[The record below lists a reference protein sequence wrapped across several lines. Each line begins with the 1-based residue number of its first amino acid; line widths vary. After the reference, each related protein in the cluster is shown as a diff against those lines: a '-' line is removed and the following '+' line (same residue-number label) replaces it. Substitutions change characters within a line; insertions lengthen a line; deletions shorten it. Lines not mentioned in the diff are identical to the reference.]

1 MTENP
6 NDSQP
11 PVTGDE
17 AGPQN
22 PAEEVRLAD
31 VLPAD
36 GPLQPA
42 QTDMTVAEMKD
53 WLRNWISN
61 ATGQPADR
69 IDDSTPMVELGLSS
83 RDAVAMASDIEDL
96 TGVTLTATVAFRH
109 PTIESLATVIIEGEQ
124 ETGADDDDA
133 DWSRPDADERA
144 IAIVGLSTR
153 FPGEMNT
160 PAETWQALLEGRDAI
175 TDLPEGRWSEFLSEP
190 RIAERVAKAATRGG
204 YLSDIKGFDAEFFAL
219 SKMEAD
225 NLDPQQRMALELTW
239 EALEDARIPASEL
252 RGENVGVYIGASNND
267 YSFLAVSDPTVAH
280 PYAITGTAS
289 SIIANRVS
297 YFFDF
302 RGPSVAVDTACS
314 SSLVAVHQGVQA
326 LRSGE
331 ADVVV
336 AGGVNALVTPM
347 VTIGFDEVGGV
358 LAPDGRIKSFS
369 SDANGYSRSEGGGML
384 VLKRLADARRDGD
397 EIYAIIAGS
406 AVNHDGRS
414 NGMLAPNPDAQADVL
429 RKAYQDAG
437 INPRDVDYIEAHGT
451 GTILGDP
458 IEADALGRVVGRN
471 RPADRPALL
480 GAVKSNLG
488 HLESAAGA
496 ASLAKVSL
504 ALKHNKLPPS
514 INFAGPNPY
523 IDFEGL
529 RLKVADTVTDWPRY
543 SGKAIAGV
551 SGFGFGGA
559 NAHLVLREVLPSD
572 LVEPEPAPEPAADKP
587 AKSDADAVYIGG
599 VRVDV
604 DDLDHAADH
613 DADGAE
619 YAERRDRMDFYGDD
633 TYVPS
638 DAEPELPGMTEEAQ
652 RLLEAAR
659 AELESQEQ
667 SKPLVP
673 LAVSAFLT
681 SRKKAA
687 AAELA
692 DWIDSPAGRAA
703 SLESIGRSLSRRN
716 HARSRAVVLARDHDE
731 AIKGLRALAEGKQH
745 PSLLTADGPVANGPV
760 WVLAGFGAQH
770 RKMGKS
776 LYLRNEVFAEW
787 INKVDALIQDERGYS
802 ILELILDDSVDY
814 TDATCEY
821 PIEVVQLVI
830 FAIQIALGELLR
842 HHGAKPAAVIG
853 QSLGEA
859 AAAYFCGGLS
869 LADATRAICSR
880 SHLMGEGEAML
891 FGEYIRLMALVEY
904 SADEIKTVFAD
915 YPDLEVCVYAAPTQ
929 TVIGGPPDQVDAII
943 ARAEQE
949 GKFARKFQTKGA
961 SHTQQMDPLLGE
973 LAAELQGIQ
982 PLPTTVGLY
991 STVHEGTF
999 VRPGSVVH
1007 DVDYWKKGLRH
1018 SVYFT
1023 QGVRNAVDNGHTTF
1037 LELAPNPVAL
1047 MQVGLTTAAAG
1058 LHDAQLIATLA
1069 RKQDEVDSMTTAMA
1083 HLFVHGHDLDIRTL
1097 FGKGEFADIPPT
1109 RFRRKEHWLDAKFTG
1124 DSSVLMPGNHVATPD
1139 GRHVWEYAPKGET
1152 DLAALVKSAAAQ
1164 VLPDAKLVAY
1174 EQRAVP
1180 AEGARLV
1187 TTLTRHPGGA
1197 SVQVHARIDESFTL
1211 VYDAIV
1217 TRGDQPGVLPAAVG
1231 AGAAI
1236 GAPQVGSGVEEEP
1249 EEQPEILTDNLTQG
1263 ANLGAQVA
1271 KWSPDSG
1278 ETVRDRLA
1286 LIVGGAMGYEPED
1299 LPWEVPLIELGLDS
1313 LMAVRIKNRVEY
1325 DFDLPPI
1332 QLTAVRDASLRDVEQ
1347 LITYAIEHRD
1357 EVDQL
1362 AEAQKGKT
1370 AEEIAAEQAELMGG
1384 ASTVAEIQEKLVAA
1398 GLAVD
1403 TGQDGS
1409 EQAPDQAAEQA
1420 AVLSGATEATAT
1432 TAVVDP
1438 QAEPST
1444 QDDAIPPPPTDPRG
1458 PVSDSAPAPVSDSAP
1473 APVANIPPPP
1483 TDPSGPNKPPAAE
1496 RRVLTQEAV
1505 TEALGADVPP
1515 RDAAERVTF
1524 ATWAI
1529 VTGKSPGGIFN
1540 ELPAIDDATAAK
1552 IAERLTERVDEGTI
1566 SAEDVKAAKT
1576 IEELGTTVREYLE
1589 GGKVD
1594 GFVRTIRAPQEGS
1607 DRLPVFVFHPA
1618 GGSTV
1623 VYEPLLNRLPPDTP
1637 MYGFERVEG
1646 SIEERAR
1653 QYVPKLLELNGWIDG
1668 RRGEPFILA
1677 GWSLGGVL
1685 AYACAIGLKQA
1696 GADVR
1701 FVGLIDAVRAGEEVP
1716 QTKEETRARW
1726 ERYARFAERTF
1737 NVEIPEIP
1745 YEQLEE
1751 LDDEGQVQLVLDAI
1765 AESGVQIPG
1774 GIIEHQRTSYLDN
1787 RMIDTAEIQ
1796 PYDGHVTLY
1805 MADRYHDDAIYFEPR
1820 YAIRQPDGGWGEYV
1834 SDLEIVHIGG
1844 EHIQVIDEPY
1854 IAKVGAHMSEAINRI
1869 EAEEQVK

>member
-1 MTENP
+1 
-6 NDSQP
+6 
-11 PVTGDE
+11 
-17 AGPQN
+17 
-22 PAEEVRLAD
+22 
-31 VLPAD
+31 
-36 GPLQPA
+36 
-42 QTDMTVAEMKD
+42 MTVAEMRE
-53 WLRNWISN
+53 WLRNWIAN
-61 ATGQPADR
+61 ATGQSADA
-69 IDDSTPMVELGLSS
+69 IDESTAMVELGLSS

-109 PTIESLATVIIEGEQ
+109 PTIESLATVIIEGEP
-124 ETGADDDDA
+124 EREDDGADDQ
-133 DWSRPDADERA
+133 DWTRSRDVED
-144 IAIVGLSTR
+144 IAVVGIATR
-153 FPGEMNT
+153 FPGEMNS
-160 PAETWQALLEGRDAI
+160 ADEMWQALLEGRDAI
-175 TDLPEGRWSEFLSEP
+175 TDLPEGRWEEFLGDP

-225 NLDPQQRMALELTW
+225 NIDPQQRMALELTW
-239 EALEDARIPASEL
+239 EALEHARIPASSL
-252 RGENVGVYIGASNND
+252 RGERVGVYIGASNND
-267 YSFLAVSDPTVAH
+267 YSFMSVADPSVAH
-280 PYAITGTAS
+280 PYAITGTTS

-297 YFFDF
+297 YFYDF
-302 RGPSVAVDTACS
+302 RGPSMAIDTACS
-314 SSLVAVHQGVQA
+314 SSLVAAHQGVAA
-326 LRSGE
+326 LRAGE
-331 ADVVV
+331 ADVAVV
-336 AGGVNALVTPM
+336 GGVNALITPL

-369 SDANGYSRSEGGGML
+369 QDANGYARSEGGGML
-384 VLKRLADARRDGD
+384 VLKRLSDARRDGD
-397 EIYAIIAGS
+397 DIIAVIAGS

-414 NGMLAPNPDAQADVL
+414 NGMLAPNPDAQAEVL
-429 RKAYQDAG
+429 RKAYKDAG
-437 INPRDVDYIEAHGT
+437 INPRDVDYVEAHGT

-458 IEADALGRVVGRN
+458 IEADALGRVVGRS
-471 RPADRPALL
+471 RPADKPALL
-480 GAVKSNLG
+480 GAVKSNVG

-496 ASLAKVSL
+496 ASLAKVALSL
-504 ALKHNKLPPS
+504 RNDKLPPS
-514 INFAGPNPY
+514 INYTGPNPY
-523 IDFEGL
+523 IDFNAV
-529 RLKVADTVTDWPRY
+529 RLKVNDTVSDWPRY
-543 SGKAIAGV
+543 SGHAIAGV

-559 NAHLVLREVLPSD
+559 NAHIVMREVLPGD
-572 LVEPEPAPEPAADKP
+572 LVEPETEQVVEVTAEPNKP
-587 AKSDADAVYIGG
+587 AVYVGG
-599 VRVDV
+599 VRMDEYGEFIDSEE
-604 DDLDHAADH
+604 DDALDRPAA
-613 DADGAE
+613 ATEPE
-619 YAERRDRMDFYGDD
+619 Y
-633 TYVPS
+633 
-638 DAEPELPGMTEEAQ
+638 ELPGMTDEAK

-659 AELESQEQ
+659 QELESKEQ
-667 SKPLVP
+667 PTPLVP

-681 SRKKAA
+681 SRKRAA

-692 DWIDSPAGRAA
+692 DWMDSEEGRAS
-703 SLESIGRSLSRRN
+703 SLESIGRTLSRRN
-716 HARSRAVVLARDHDE
+716 HGRSRAVVLARDHDE
-731 AIKGLRALAEGKQH
+731 AIKGLRALAEGKQS
-745 PSLLTADGPVANGPV
+745 PNVFSADGPVTNGPV

-787 INKVDALIQDERGYS
+787 INKVDSYIQDERGHS
-802 ILELILDDSVDY
+802 ILELILDDAIDY
-814 TDATCEY
+814 SDETTEL
-821 PIEVVQLVI
+821 PIEKVQLVI

-842 HHGAKPAAVIG
+842 HHGAKPGAVIG

-859 AAAYFCGGLS
+859 AAAYFAGGLS
-869 LADATRAICSR
+869 LEDATRTICSR

-904 SADEIKTVFAD
+904 SADEIKTVFSD

-929 TVIGGPPDQVDAII
+929 TVIGGPPEQVDAII
-943 ARAEQE
+943 ARAEAE

-961 SHTQQMDPLLGE
+961 SHTSQMDPLLGE
-973 LAAELQGIQ
+973 LAAELVGIEPH
-982 PLPTTVGLY
+982 PLQVGYY
-991 STVHEGTF
+991 STVHEGKF
-999 VRPGSVVH
+999 LRAGSDPIH

-1023 QGVRNAVDNGHTTF
+1023 HGIRNAVDNGHTTF

-1047 MQVGLTTAAAG
+1047 MQVGLTTMAAG
-1058 LHDAQLIATLA
+1058 LHDGQLIATLA

-1083 HLFVHGHDLDIRTL
+1083 QLFVHGHDLDMRTL
-1097 FGKGEFADIPPT
+1097 FPRRSRGLAGALDYANVPPT
-1109 RFRRKEHWLDAKFTG
+1109 RFRRKPHWLDVRFSG
-1124 DSSVLMPGNHVATPD
+1124 DNAGVMPGSHVATPD
-1139 GRHVWEYAPKGET
+1139 GRHVWEFSPRGAVDDKA
-1152 DLAALVKSAAAQ
+1152 LAALVKSAASQ
-1164 VLPDAKLVAY
+1164 VFSDATVAAA

-1180 AEGARLV
+1180 GEGARLV

-1217 TRGDQPGVLPAAVG
+1217 TRGGAAVALPAAVATG
-1231 AGAAI
+1231 TVAAQPASLAPAEPEPDDAAI
-1236 GAPQVGSGVEEEP
+1236 LS
-1249 EEQPEILTDNLTQG
+1249 DNLTAG
-1263 ANLGAQVA
+1263 ANLGAGLG

-1278 ETVRDRLA
+1278 ETVRDRLG

-1332 QLTAVRDASLRDVEQ
+1332 QLTAVRDANLYAVEQ
-1347 LITYAIEHRD
+1347 LIVYAIEHRD

-1362 AEAQKGKT
+1362 AESQKGKT

-1384 ASTVAEIQEKLVAA
+1384 ASTVAELEEKLAEA
-1398 GLAVD
+1398 GHPLGEKA
-1403 TGQDGS
+1403 S
-1409 EQAPDQAAEQA
+1409 EQAAEQA
-1420 AVLSGATEATAT
+1420 AVLSGANETTAT
-1432 TAVVDP
+1432 TPVPDP

-1444 QDDAIPPPPTDPRG
+1444 QQDSIP
-1458 PVSDSAPAPVSDSAP
+1458 A
-1473 APVANIPPPP
+1473 PP
-1483 TDPSGPNKPPAAE
+1483 TDPSGPANIPAPPTNPAGPEPAKSSAAKAAAQ
-1496 RRVLTQEAV
+1496 VLTQEAV

-1515 RDAAERVTF
+1515 RDASERVTF

-1540 ELPAIDDATAAK
+1540 ELPKVDDATAAK
-1552 IAERLTERVDEGTI
+1552 MAERLSERAEGTI
-1566 SAEDVKAAKT
+1566 TADEVKSAKT
-1576 IEELGTTVREYLE
+1576 IEELATTVRDHLE
-1589 GGKVD
+1589 AGKVD
-1594 GFVRTIRAPQEGS
+1594 GFVRVLRAPAEGGS
-1607 DRLPVFVFHPA
+1607 QIPVFVFHPA

-1623 VYEPLLNRLPPDTP
+1623 VYEPLLNRLPADTP
-1637 MYGFERVEG
+1637 MYGIERVEG
-1646 SIEERAR
+1646 SVEERAAE
-1653 QYVPKLLELNGWIDG
+1653 YVPKLLEINGWTDG
-1668 RRGEPFILA
+1668 KTGTPFILA

-1745 YEQLEE
+1745 YEELEN
-1751 LDDEGQVQLVLDAI
+1751 LDDEGQVRFVMEAV
-1765 AESGVQIPG
+1765 AASGVQIPG

-1787 RMIDTAEIQ
+1787 RMIDTAEIK

-1820 YAIRQPDGGWGEYV
+1820 YATRQPDGGWGEFV
-1834 SDLEIVHIGG
+1834 ADLEVVPIGG
-1844 EHIQVIDEPY
+1844 EHIQAIDEPY

-1869 EAEEQVK
+1869 ESEAK